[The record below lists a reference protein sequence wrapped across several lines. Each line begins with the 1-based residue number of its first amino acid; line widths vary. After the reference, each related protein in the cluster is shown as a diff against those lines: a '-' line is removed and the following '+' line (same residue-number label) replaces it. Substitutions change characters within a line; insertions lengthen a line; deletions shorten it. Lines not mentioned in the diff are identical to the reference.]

1 MQLQQ
6 QQRLGKNWSYCQAW
20 AWRNKGEANDTQ
32 PIMRGT
38 VGEYLLTDMHCN
50 CPETWLLLE
59 NMALK
64 RQSIEKTYNNIALSP
79 PFEFLLRPSISQNQL
94 KVGGSEGKE
103 FARNVGDQGLIP
115 ELGKSPGEKN
125 GHPYQYS
132 CLENS
137 TNRGAWQAIVHG
149 VTKSWTQLSN

>member
-1 MQLQQ
+1 
-6 QQRLGKNWSYCQAW
+6 
-20 AWRNKGEANDTQ
+20 
-32 PIMRGT
+32 MRGT

-64 RQSIEKTYNNIALSP
+64 RQSIEKTYNNIALCP

-137 TNRGAWQAIVHG
+137 TNRGA
-149 VTKSWTQLSN
+149 

>member
-1 MQLQQ
+1 MQQ

-20 AWRNKGEANDTQ
+20 AWRNKGEASDTQ
-32 PIMRGT
+32 AIMRGT
-38 VGEYLLTDMHCN
+38 VGEYLLSDMHCN
-50 CPETWLLLE
+50 CPETWILSE

-64 RQSIEKTYNNIALSP
+64 RQSVGKTYNNTALSP

-103 FARNVGDQGLIP
+103 FVHNVGDQGLIP

-125 GHPYQYS
+125 GHPCQYS

-137 TNRGAWQAIVHG
+137 TDRWTWWDTVPGVSKNRTW
-149 VTKSWTQLSN
+149 LSD